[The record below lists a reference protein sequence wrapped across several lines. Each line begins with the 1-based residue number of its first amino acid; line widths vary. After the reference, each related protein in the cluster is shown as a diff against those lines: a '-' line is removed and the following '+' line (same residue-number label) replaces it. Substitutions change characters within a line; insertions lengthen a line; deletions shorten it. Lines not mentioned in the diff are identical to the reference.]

1 MRHPLFVSVA
11 GGAFAALVGIIT
23 FDALLPGAAA
33 QGNAAAQNQTAGT
46 PASGGAMSPE
56 EVAELR
62 ELANDLF
69 DPIPSMVPEVKG
81 NPVTREKVDLGR
93 MLWFDPRLS
102 ASGIVSC
109 NSCHNLAAGG
119 SDNIETSIGHGWQ
132 KGPRNSPT
140 VLNSVFNVA
149 QFWDGRAEDLRSQA
163 KGPIQAAV
171 EMAATP
177 EHVVN
182 VLESIPEY
190 RERFKTAFPGEN
202 DPVTF
207 DNLAKALEAFEA
219 TLITPASRFDQFLE
233 GNDAIMND
241 QEKRGL
247 KLFIETGCAACH
259 SGVNLGG
266 QDYFPFGVVERPGSD
281 ILPPEDKG
289 RFAVTQTAS
298 DEYVFRAVPLR
309 NVELTAPY
317 FHSGKVWSLEQS
329 VAIMGVAQ
337 LGQELSAEETR
348 DIAAFLRTL
357 TGEQPRVELPLLPP
371 STSTTPRPE
380 PLVKSSAEQT
390 GAIERQ
396 NSPR

>member
-1 MRHPLFVSVA
+1 
-11 GGAFAALVGIIT
+11 
-23 FDALLPGAAA
+23 
-33 QGNAAAQNQTAGT
+33 
-46 PASGGAMSPE
+46 MSPQ
-56 EVAELR
+56 EVEELR
-62 ELANDLF
+62 KAANDTF
-69 DPIPSMVPEVKG
+69 KPIPSMVPEVRG
-81 NPVTREKVDLGR
+81 NPVTREKTELGR

-102 ASGIVSC
+102 ASGILSC

-149 QFWDGRAEDLRSQA
+149 QFWDGRAQDLRTQA

-177 EHVVN
+177 EHVIN
-182 VLESIPEY
+182 VLKSIPEY
-190 RERFKTAFPGEN
+190 QNRFRTAFPGESE
-202 DPVTF
+202 PVTF
-207 DNLAKALEAFEA
+207 DNVARAIEGFEA

-233 GNDAIMND
+233 GNAAVLNN
-241 QEKRGL
+241 QEKHGL
-247 KLFIETGCAACH
+247 KLFMETGCSGCH

-289 RFAVTQTAS
+289 RFAVTKTAS

-309 NVELTAPY
+309 NVELTTPY
-317 FHSGKVWSLEQS
+317 FHSGKVWNLEQA

-337 LGQELSAEETR
+337 LGKELTPQETS

-357 TGEQPRVELPLLPP
+357 TGQQPRVELPLLPA
-371 STSTTPRPE
+371 STAQTPRPE
-380 PLVKSSAEQT
+380 PLVKNSLEKSDAVEK
-390 GAIERQ
+390 Q
-396 NSPR
+396 NSLR